1 MFKIGKIEIEHFPIL
16 LAPMEDVTDP
26 PFRKLCKK
34 YGSDINYTEFIS
46 AAGLVRNAAKST
58 KKLDINDY
66 ERPVAIQIF
75 GKDVNEMMRA
85 AMLAEEAKPD
95 IIDINFGCPV
105 KSVTGNGAGS
115 QLLANIP
122 LMLEITTAVVKA
134 VKISVTAKTR
144 LGIDEKS
151 KVIYDVAE
159 KLQDCG
165 IQALAIHG
173 RTKTQMYKGEADW
186 TLIGEVKNNPRMNI
200 PIIGNG
206 DVTSPEIALEK
217 KNKYGVDAIMVGR
230 AAIGNPYIFGEIHN
244 YLKTG
249 INDFKVSVAGRLDDC
264 RQHLQ
269 DSMDWKGENRGILE
283 MRKHYTHYFKGLPDF
298 KKYRLRLV
306 TTNSLSEICEIFEE
320 VKNIYA

>member
-1 MFKIGKIEIEHFPIL
+1 MFKVGKIEIEHFPIL

-46 AAGLVRNAAKST
+46 AAGLVRNASKST

-85 AMLAEEAKPD
+85 AMIAEEANPD

-134 VKISVTAKTR
+134 VKIPVTAKTR

-151 KVIYDVAE
+151 KVIYEVAE

-186 TLIGEVKNNPRMNI
+186 TLIGEVKNNPRMHI

-217 KNKYGVDAIMVGR
+217 KNKYGIDAIMVGR

-283 MRKHYTHYFKGLPDF
+283 MRKHYSHYFKGLPDF

-306 TTNSLSEICEIFEE
+306 TTSSLSEICEIFEE
-320 VKNIYA
+320 VKSIYA